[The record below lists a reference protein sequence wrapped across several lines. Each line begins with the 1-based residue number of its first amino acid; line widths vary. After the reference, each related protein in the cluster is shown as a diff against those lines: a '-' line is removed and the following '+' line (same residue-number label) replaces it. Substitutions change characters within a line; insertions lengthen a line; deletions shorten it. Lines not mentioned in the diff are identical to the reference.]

1 MSSAF
6 GGLGDA
12 MAGVAEVAAAPETG
26 GASLLPLAAQVGSSA
41 LSAGMNLMGSRDQ
54 INAAQQNQAAAN
66 AFSAQQYATRY
77 QTTVKDLQ
85 AAGLNPMLAVSNGPG
100 NAPTAQ
106 AAPTFNKYSGASE
119 HIGNMTQKALMAA
132 NVAMD
137 TQQKDANVTNTIA
150 NTTLT
155 EQQAK
160 VADAQASKT
169 RAEAISE
176 IMRQPGIP
184 YEIKRTMAQAFLYS
198 QQAKTSSATEAAIRQ
213 DINIK
218 APEEWAAKQ
227 YGPGKQ
233 VVKDIT
239 EGVTSA
245 AGAANAVKG
254 RPVPIIN
261 KNNTIQHYYPQGQ

>member
-1 MSSAF
+1 
-6 GGLGDA
+6 
-12 MAGVAEVAAAPETG
+12 
-26 GASLLPLAAQVGSSA
+26 
-41 LSAGMNLMGSRDQ
+41 MGTQDQ

-66 AFSAQQYATRY
+66 AFSAQQYANRY

-85 AAGLNPMLAVSNGPG
+85 AAGLNPMLAYTQGAGS
-100 NAPTAQ
+100 APTAQ
-106 AAPTFNKYSGASE
+106 AAPTFNKYSGAAE

-150 NTTLT
+150 NTTVA

-160 VADAQASKT
+160 LIDAQAQKT
-169 RAEAISE
+169 RTEAISE
-176 IMRQPGIP
+176 ILRQEGIP
-184 YEIKRTMAQAFLYS
+184 WEIKRTMAQSILYG

-218 APEEWAAKQ
+218 APEEWAAKE
-227 YGPGKQ
+227 YGKGKQ
-233 VVKDIT
+233 GFKDVI

-254 RPVPIIN
+254 RPAPIIN